1 MKKMMTMT
9 ILALMITCGASAQ
22 MTEKP
27 TGKGPLKER
36 VQNFWKQAR
45 ESVNDV
51 VDKVQDN
58 LENENSGLRRVKG
71 KYYMNIYDTNLYKG
85 ADCEEL
91 CAMCKKEFMA
101 KYPAV
106 AIRSVVIPQ
115 TEWLT
120 STVESEGQVTGYAQ
134 TLYCY
139 ILAKDG
145 NEGFINAKFVFERQK
160 KVGEPAMNN
169 RVKWPLWI
177 RTDVLTNEVYER
189 LLTK

>member
-1 MKKMMTMT
+1 MKKMMIMT
-9 ILALMITCGASAQ
+9 ILALLITCGASAQ

-27 TGKGPLKER
+27 TGKGPLKDR

-106 AIRSVVIPQ
+106 TIRSVVIPQ

-177 RTDVLTNEVYER
+177 RTDVLTNEVYGR